1 MTLQEIRQGLLRGGA
16 VGDKAI
22 VAALKTYPE
31 IGVKAHNEY
40 GDGAIT
46 AFRLSKEDNLPHV
59 SFYSLGDG
67 TDRDSG
73 TTLGR
78 FISGAD
84 SYGGYAFSWREERLR
99 YTHTVTTTFG
109 RECLDEAYR
118 QAAEWLSDENIAI
131 RKADERATR
140 LVTEPYRRQMRDR
153 YPRWE
158 DMWKYQNACR
168 AVAEACRR
176 HYAVLGTLDDA
187 AFTKALK
194 TVYLRNER
202 HDEDFDKGADGEPV
216 YDVAIA
222 VAPAKPQ
229 WTNPEPTL
237 F

>member
-16 VGDKAI
+16 AGDKAI
-22 VAALKTYPE
+22 AVALKTYPE
-31 IGVKAHNEY
+31 IGVKAYNEY

-46 AFRLSKEDNLPHV
+46 AFRLSQEDNLPHV

-67 TDRDSG
+67 TDRDGG

-84 SYGGYAFSWREERLR
+84 SRGGYAFSWREERLR
-99 YTHTVTTTFG
+99 YTHTVTTTFE
-109 RECLDEAYR
+109 RDCLDEAYR

-131 RKADERATR
+131 RAADERATR
-140 LVTEPYRRQMRDR
+140 LVTEPFRRQMRER
-153 YPRWE
+153 YPRWA
-158 DMWKYQNACR
+158 DMAKYKNACC

-176 HYAVLGTLDDA
+176 HYAILGRLDDA
-187 AFTKALK
+187 ALKKAL
-194 TVYLRNER
+194 TAVYLRNER

-216 YDVAIA
+216 YDVAIT
-222 VAPAKPQ
+222 VAAPQ
-229 WTNPEPTL
+229 PRWADPEPML